1 MQIQPVDAA
10 YFEGDVVTDNVRDV
24 GRHSILLGG
33 KVEDGTPTGGRR
45 YSHRSQHQT
54 AAQRPRPEGSP
65 ESRRG
70 NSHPFCQGSLEGAKL
85 LLVGLRRSFTA
96 NSWKDSEAPTSA
108 LREGQAG
115 ADAAVSLPV

>member
-10 YFEGDVVTDNVRDV
+10 YFEGDVVTDNVSDV

-45 YSHRSQHQT
+45 SSHRSQHQT

-70 NSHPFCQGSLEGAKL
+70 NSHPLCQGSLEGAKL

-96 NSWKDSEAPTSA
+96 RPMKKSGCIRRAMNPRSTK
-108 LREGQAG
+108 
-115 ADAAVSLPV
+115 